1 MSVPSLSRVA
11 ALAFAAT
18 AAVSLAAPATA
29 SAAVVPGKAQSSAQA
44 PAGTRVQAAAK
55 PPKRKITFTNK
66 YYDTFFQ
73 LGPCHAEAYHR
84 NIGSVT
90 GPGWT
95 YMATHTRLYR
105 GSKNDCRVSVKLRFR
120 AMKDR
125 KLHTLTRVKK
135 KGIAGVDITGKRC
148 WSEHTLHYKGYS
160 YTVKLVRDG
169 GTRC

>member
-1 MSVPSLSRVA
+1 MPVPSLSRVVVP
-11 ALAFAAT
+11 ALAAT

-29 SAAVVPGKAQSSAQA
+29 SAAVA
-44 PAGTRVQAAAK
+44 PAEARATAQVTAEPRVQAAAK

-84 NIGSVT
+84 NIGGVV

-125 KLHTLTRVKK
+125 KLHTLTRWKR
-135 KGIAGVDITGKRC
+135 KGTAGVDVSGKRC
-148 WSEHTLHYKGYS
+148 WSEHTLHYKKYS